1 METETFIR
9 IAIFLG
15 GAMFGC
21 LVGVFMICLFM
32 GATCTGTGGNHEAH
46 QQLICKKD

>member
-1 METETFIR
+1 METATFIS

-32 GATCTGTGGNHEAH
+32 GANMHRH
-46 QQLICKKD
+46 RRKP

>member
-32 GATCTGTGGNHEAH
+32 GTNMHRYRR
-46 QQLICKKD
+46 KP

>member
-21 LVGVFMICLFM
+21 LVGVFLLYLFM
-32 GATCTGTGGNHEAH
+32 GANMHRH
-46 QQLICKKD
+46 RRKP

>member
-21 LVGVFMICLFM
+21 LVGVFMIRLFM
-32 GATCTGTGGNHEAH
+32 GANMHRRRR
-46 QQLICKKD
+46 KP